1 MVTEM
6 SHLKHQN
13 GIENDIKKLLGTRDN
28 SGTIFNLGC
37 IITTSR

>member
-13 GIENDIKKLLGTRDN
+13 GIENDIIRLLGTPDN

-37 IITTSR
+37 IITTSK